1 MAMIR
6 FTAFSPKDL
15 ETVKAYEAAQA
26 ANPEAIPPAV
36 AEAYKALVHD
46 NFGKL
51 MSTMIG
57 EIARF
62 FDIAIKRKHD
72 WHGFYG
78 WTFSYHADMEC
89 WYGLSYKSA
98 NFLKTAF
105 AVKWNDAHKDAL
117 DRMIADEGYRKEA
130 FGRDG
135 SEWIVKEFE
144 VPDVFS
150 ITGDDEQ
157 MDTFSKIAEGQL
169 DLLEM

>member
-36 AEAYKALVHD
+36 AEAYKVLVHE

-72 WHGFYG
+72 WKGFYG
-78 WTFSYHADMEC
+78 WTFSYHTDME
-89 WYGLSYKSA
+89 W
-98 NFLKTAF
+98 
-105 AVKWNDAHKDAL
+105 
-117 DRMIADEGYRKEA
+117 
-130 FGRDG
+130 
-135 SEWIVKEFE
+135 
-144 VPDVFS
+144 
-150 ITGDDEQ
+150 
-157 MDTFSKIAEGQL
+157 
-169 DLLEM
+169 

>member
-6 FTAFSPKDL
+6 FTAFTPKDL
-15 ETVKAYEAAQA
+15 ETVKAYEAAQE
-26 ANPEAIPPAV
+26 ANPDAIPSAT
-36 AEAYKALVHD
+36 AEAFKALVHD

-72 WHGFYG
+72 YKGFYG
-78 WTFSYHADMEC
+78 WTFSYHTDYEC
-89 WYGLSYKSA
+89 WYGLSYKAA

-105 AVKWNDAHKDAL
+105 AIKMDDAHKDAL
-117 DRMIADEGYRKEA
+117 ERMVANEGYQKAA

-144 VPDVFS
+144 VPDLFS
-150 ITGDDEQ
+150 IAGDEDQ
-157 MDTFSKIAEGQL
+157 MNAFSKIAEDQL
-169 DLLEM
+169 DLIEI

>member
-6 FTAFSPKDL
+6 FSAFTPRDL

-26 ANPEAIPPAV
+26 ANPEAIPPPV
-36 AEAYKALVHD
+36 AEAFRVLVHD

-72 WHGFYG
+72 WQGFYG
-78 WTFSYHADMEC
+78 WTFSYHTDYEC
-89 WYGLSYKSA
+89 WYGLSYKAA

-105 AVKWNDAHKDAL
+105 AIKVSDAHKDTL
-117 DRMIADEGYRKEA
+117 ERMVADEGYRREA

-135 SEWIVKEFE
+135 AEWIVKEFE
-144 VPDVFS
+144 VPDLFS
-150 ITGDDEQ
+150 IAGDDEQ
-157 MDTFSKIAEGQL
+157 MDTFSKIAEDQL
-169 DLLEM
+169 DLLEV

>member
-6 FTAFSPKDL
+6 FTAFSPRDL

-36 AEAYKALVHD
+36 AEAYKVLVQE

-72 WHGFYG
+72 WQGYYG
-78 WTFSYHADMEC
+78 WTFSYHNDYQC
-89 WYGLSYKSA
+89 WFGLSYKA
-98 NFLKTAF
+98 ATFLKTAF
-105 AVKWNDAHKDAL
+105 AIKWDDAHKDSL
-117 DRMIADEGYRKEA
+117 DRMIADEGYRKA
-130 FGRDG
+130 VFGRDG
-135 SEWIVKEFE
+135 SEWVVKEFDD
-144 VPDVFS
+144 PGIFA
-150 ITGDDEQ
+150 IAGDQEQ
-157 MDTFSKIAEGQL
+157 MDTFSKVAEEQL
-169 DLLEM
+169 DLLEI

>member
-6 FTAFSPKDL
+6 FTAFTPKDL
-15 ETVKAYEAAQA
+15 ETVKAHEAAQA
-26 ANPEAIPPAV
+26 ANPEAIPAPV
-36 AEAYKALVHD
+36 AEAYRALVHD

-72 WHGFYG
+72 WQGFYG
-78 WTFSYHADMEC
+78 WTFSYHTDMQC
-89 WYGLSYKSA
+89 WYGLSYKSE

-105 AVKWNDAHKDAL
+105 AAKWDDAHKDAL
-117 DRMIADEGYRKEA
+117 ERMIADEGYRKEA

-144 VPDVFS
+144 IPGILDIAS
-150 ITGDDEQ
+150 DEEQ
-157 MDTFSKIAEGQL
+157 MDTFSKVAEAQL